1 MHAGNVFVPRTTRLA
16 PFAGST
22 SGQNCCLHIKRG
34 LYSRRMILVCRWT
47 RQETKYRKKHTRTS
61 GASPRRADARLG
73 SAYTRNHRGCRRI
86 AAVNSTQQYG
96 HGVHQSHTVF
106 ERTETK
112 HGDQIPS
119 TGDKISHPAHDDEQQ
134 QEAEALLLQQ
144 QQYSNTQ
151 SSSSSSTLYAYFN
164 SFLECSKDTTSIIIV
179 HSYTLVAH
187 T

>member
-1 MHAGNVFVPRTTRLA
+1 MHISTSVVRRAAGLMHAGNVFVPRTTRLA

-112 HGDQIPS
+112 HGDQIHQPATKLAIRHTMTNSSRKQKHCCCSNNSCLLYTSPS
-119 TGDKISHPAHDDEQQ
+119 PRD
-134 QEAEALLLQQ
+134 
-144 QQYSNTQ
+144 
-151 SSSSSSTLYAYFN
+151 
-164 SFLECSKDTTSIIIV
+164 
-179 HSYTLVAH
+179 
-187 T
+187 